1 MRWRRWT
8 VRAGLLSVGVSFAL
22 GFWAQAVQAQ
32 EPGDEPQETQEAP
45 AASAASSGAQKA
57 SAAPTNP
64 QTGPAGAT
72 PQPKPEPEKPP
83 VVTHHQIQVNGRT
96 LKYTATAGLMPIQNA
111 EGETQAHIFFIAYT
125 LDNPPPQRP
134 LTFAFNGGPG
144 SASVW
149 LHLGVIG
156 PRRVKLLPQGGMP
169 PPPFEL
175 IDNDQTWL
183 DQTDLVFIDPVG
195 TGYSRAVKPELGKNF
210 WSVQGDIQSVGE
222 FMRLYLSRN
231 QRWNA
236 PLFLAGESY
245 GTTRAAGLSGYLMSH
260 GIALDGIVLVSTVLN
275 FETLEFARGN
285 DLPYLLYL
293 PTYAA
298 TAWYYKRLSPDLQQQ
313 DLSKT
318 LEEVKAWAA
327 TDYAAALAKGDALS
341 PAERSAVIDRLAR
354 YTGLSKT
361 YMDESNLRVEQGH
374 FCAELLRDEKRIV
387 GRLDSRF
394 VGTNASGVSEAA
406 DYDPSEAGI
415 RPPFTSMFNNY
426 VRQEL
431 GYKSD
436 VEYYI
441 LGGGVRGWEWFPSHP
456 GYSEQ
461 GYTNVSPALR
471 EALVKN
477 PYMRLFMAM
486 GYFDLATPFFAAEY
500 TLDHLGLDPK
510 LRSNVSTGYYQAG
523 HMVYID
529 SESLAKLKHDISGFI
544 AGALHPSTV
553 ANP

>member
-1 MRWRRWT
+1 MRWWRWT
-8 VRAGLLSVGVSFAL
+8 VRAGLLSAGIWFAL
-22 GFWAQAVQAQ
+22 GLGAQAARAQ
-32 EPGDEPQETQEAP
+32 EPESEPPEAATTSTESGGQRAG
-45 AASAASSGAQKA
+45 AASPNAQAGQAQK
-57 SAAPTNP
+57 
-64 QTGPAGAT
+64 
-72 PQPKPEPEKPP
+72 PKEEPEKPP
-83 VVTHHQIQVNGRT
+83 VVTHHEIQVGGRT
-96 LKYTATAGLMPIQNA
+96 LKYTATAGLMPIRSA

-125 LDNPPPQRP
+125 LDNPPPHRP

-195 TGYSRAVKPELGKNF
+195 TGYSRPVKPELGKNF

-231 QRWNA
+231 QRWDA

-260 GIALDGIVLVSTVLN
+260 GIALNGIVLVSTVLN
-275 FETLEFARGN
+275 FETLDFARGN

-298 TAWYYKRLSPDLQQQ
+298 TAWYYKRMPPDLQQQ
-313 DLSKT
+313 DLSQV
-318 LEEVKAWAA
+318 LAEVKAWAA
-327 TDYAAALAKGDALS
+327 TDYATALAKGDALS

-361 YMDESNLRVEQGH
+361 YVDESNLRVEQGH
-374 FCAELLRDEKRIV
+374 FCAELLRDDKRIV

-406 DYDPSEAGI
+406 EYDPSEAGI

-426 VRQEL
+426 VRQDL

-441 LGGGVRGWEWFPSHP
+441 MGGGVRGWEWFPSRP

-461 GYTNVSPALR
+461 GYADVSPALR

-477 PYMRLFMAM
+477 PYMKLFMAM
-486 GYFDLATPFFAAEY
+486 GCFDLATPFFAAEY

-529 SESLAKLKHDISGFI
+529 SESLAKLKRDVSGFM
-544 AGALHPSTV
+544 AGALHPSAV